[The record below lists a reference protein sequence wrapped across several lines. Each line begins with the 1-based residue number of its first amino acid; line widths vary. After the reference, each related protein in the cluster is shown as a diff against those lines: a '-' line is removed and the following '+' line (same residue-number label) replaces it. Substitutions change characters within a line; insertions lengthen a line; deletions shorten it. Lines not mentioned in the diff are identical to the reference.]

1 MHQSNPNGG
10 DQSKVEHVAC
20 GLLPFT
26 CGAPHYGSPPNF
38 RSPPWLTTASPSTSA
53 HSLHHNMDMTGMRM
67 RHWALRT
74 STITKSSHQPPAATS
89 GLTALSFNRALRNNV
104 RGSR

>member
-1 MHQSNPNGG
+1 MHQSE
-10 DQSKVEHVAC
+10 VEHVAC

-38 RSPPWLTTASPSTSA
+38 HSPAWVTTASPFTNA
-53 HSLHHNMDMTGMRM
+53 HGLLHNMDMTGMRM
-67 RHWALRT
+67 RHWALGT
-74 STITKSSHQPPAATS
+74 STITGSSHQPPAATS
-89 GLTALSFNRALRNNV
+89 RLTALGFNRALRNNV